1 MPTAKSYFAKVS
13 FLVQYICPN
22 LSMWGIKTG
31 LNMAGL
37 TADVAQ
43 RLKYMFC
50 YFGGWKTMWEKDK
63 IKGFFFLFPKCY

>member
-1 MPTAKSYFAKVS
+1 
-13 FLVQYICPN
+13 
-22 LSMWGIKTG
+22 MWGIKTG
-31 LNMAGL
+31 LNMAEL

-63 IKGFFFLFPKCY
+63 IKGFFFSFPKMLLKLIFLRIINPFPNDKF